1 MFTVANTDRGGKLR
15 SVTFGPA
22 NDVELVKWTEQ
33 IRKAYITDG
42 QVCILNNSMKR
53 LCTQTVCWLCMDRCS
68 DLAPLCS
75 AVCDK
80 S

>member
-33 IRKAYITDG
+33 IRKAYIADG
-42 QVCILNNSMKR
+42 QVCVYLFHIILNN
-53 LCTQTVCWLCMDRCS
+53 LCAQS
-68 DLAPLCS
+68 FQ
-75 AVCDK
+75 
-80 S
+80 